1 MNKVFKL
8 KSNDK
13 EFYLY
18 IFSDNDAFSYLIEF
32 DDGGFI
38 RGSAKS
44 EKNALDRAKKDLR
57 EDVLGKHSKIFASVE
72 A

>member
-18 IFSDNDAFSYLIEF
+18 IFSDSDVFNYLIEF

-38 RGSAKS
+38 RGSANS

-57 EDVLGKHSKIFASVE
+57 KYVLGKHSKIFASIEV
-72 A
+72 